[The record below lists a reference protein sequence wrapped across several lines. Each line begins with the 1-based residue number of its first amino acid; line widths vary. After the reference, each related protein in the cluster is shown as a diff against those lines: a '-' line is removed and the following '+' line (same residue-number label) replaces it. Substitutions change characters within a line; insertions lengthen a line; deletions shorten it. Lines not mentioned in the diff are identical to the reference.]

1 MSSAANKKAQYS
13 STTNFNEAD
22 RRKILES
29 LTADELA
36 SFQEAFTVFDK
47 NQDGTITTKELST
60 VMRSLGQ
67 NPTDAEVQDMINEVD
82 VDGSGAIEFPEF
94 CVMMVNKMQES
105 DTENEIREA
114 YRVFDKERTGGIAV
128 SEMRLILSNLPEKLS
143 DEEIEEM
150 LRTADKDGN
159 GYFTYD
165 EFRMMIGTT
174 ISMKLK

>member
-1 MSSAANKKAQYS
+1 MAAF
-13 STTNFNEAD
+13 TEAD

-29 LTADELA
+29 LTADELET
-36 SFQEAFTVFDK
+36 FKEAFTVFDK

-94 CVMMVNKMQES
+94 CVMMVKKMQES

-114 YRVFDKERTGGIAV
+114 YRVFDKERTGCIAV

-143 DEEIEEM
+143 EEEVEEM
-150 LRTADKDGN
+150 LATADKDGN
-159 GYFTYD
+159 GAFSYE
-165 EFRMMIGTT
+165 EFRMMIG
-174 ISMKLK
+174 SSLSSSKQ